1 MSHIIKVATNI
12 KNVEYF
18 KKALKELTDFDVR
31 ENDYYKGY
39 SMSQEKADFVFKLK
53 GCPYEIGL
61 IKNYDGTYRLAYD
74 PWQGHVEK
82 IIGAGGSKLKQ
93 GYAYQ
98 NLVSEI
104 KKKGLNCRIV
114 RKQLE
119 NQNLQVEVMGVET
132 WGG

>member
-61 IKNYDGTYRLAYD
+61 IKNDDG
-74 PWQGHVEK
+74 QGHVEK